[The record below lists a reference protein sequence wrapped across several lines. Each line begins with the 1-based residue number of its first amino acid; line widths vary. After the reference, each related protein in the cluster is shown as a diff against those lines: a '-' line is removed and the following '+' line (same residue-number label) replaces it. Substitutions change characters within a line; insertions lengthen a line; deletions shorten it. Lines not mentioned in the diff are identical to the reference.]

1 MDILRFILI
10 PISMCFSFGLYYFH
24 VEFWINYF
32 NESSAKIVGISF
44 FTIPLFPIFGMIQIF
59 RTFRELRN
67 DKGTVLGND

>member
-1 MDILRFILI
+1 MDILKFILI

-44 FTIPLFPIFGMIQIF
+44 FYNSIIPNFWNNSDI
-59 RTFRELRN
+59 
-67 DKGTVLGND
+67 